1 MLILYLTQNN
11 RFGENQTCSLPD
23 ERPNGPFIYTRV
35 HNETRFFAKKKK
47 VPEIPTIL
55 GLKRL
60 GNNWKTPFFFFFY
73 KIAWIQYREEFEGS
87 KGVKESVSSR
97 SNVSAEIVLLLP

>member
-1 MLILYLTQNN
+1 MNDPMVHSFIHVYT
-11 RFGENQTCSLPD
+11 TKHVSLQ
-23 ERPNGPFIYTRV
+23 
-35 HNETRFFAKKKK
+35 KKKK